1 MGNLIQVI
9 ERVIRIQEIIIDTD
23 PGYDDALALMLAVK
37 SEMFKIHAITT
48 VAGNTTI
55 ENTTRNA
62 RYILSLLKR
71 EDIPVYSGAEKP
83 LTRDLLQSN
92 VHGKNGLGNLFPSNE
107 ANLSHD
113 AVERLLSIIEKNS
126 NRIKLVTLGP
136 LTNVAKAI
144 RQKSE
149 IMSQV
154 QEIVIMGGAIKVP
167 GNANRVA
174 EFNIFVDPEAA
185 DIVFRFPVKK
195 TLIPLD
201 ACMNVK
207 MRVSDFERIKDP
219 LLREPIVSMMTE
231 CIKLIS
237 EYDETINSAQM
248 YDPLTVYSL
257 MNPSACKK
265 VDYNVVIE
273 TRGEIT
279 RGMTVADMRKRRK
292 EKPNI
297 TVIEWIS
304 ENSFKEDFFQFF

>member
-1 MGNLIQVI
+1 MIKIQD
-9 ERVIRIQEIIIDTD
+9 IIIDTD
-23 PGYDDALALMLAVK
+23 PGYDDFLALMLAIK
-37 SEMFKIHAITT
+37 SGMFKIYAITT

-55 ENTTRNA
+55 ENTTRNT

-83 LTRDLLQSN
+83 LVRELLQSK
-92 VHGKNGLGNLFPSNE
+92 VHGQSGLGDLLPQNE
-107 ANLSHD
+107 ANLTYN
-113 AVERLLSIIEKNS
+113 AVEKLISIIEKNPHKL
-126 NRIKLVTLGP
+126 KLVTLGP
-136 LTNVAKAI
+136 LTNIAQAI
-144 RQKSE
+144 KQNSD

-167 GNANRVA
+167 GNASRVA
-174 EFNIFVDPEAA
+174 EFNIYVDPEAA

-219 LLREPIVSMMTE
+219 LLREPIVSMMSV

-237 EYDETINSAQM
+237 KKDGIEAAQM

-265 VDYNVVIE
+265 VDLNVVIE
-273 TRGEIT
+273 TKGEIT
-279 RGMTVADMRKRRK
+279 RGMTVAELRKIKK
-292 EKPNI
+292 EKPNV
-297 TVIEWIS
+297 TVVEWIS
-304 ENSFKEDFFQFF
+304 EKSFKEDFIKFS

>member
-1 MGNLIQVI
+1 MTK
-9 ERVIRIQEIIIDTD
+9 IQEIIIDTD
-23 PGYDDALALMLAVK
+23 PGYDDALALMLAIK

-83 LTRDLLQSN
+83 LIRDLLQSK
-92 VHGKNGLGNLFPSNE
+92 VHGESGLGGILPQNE
-107 ANLSHD
+107 ANLTYD
-113 AVERLLSIIEKNS
+113 AVEKLISIIEKNP
-126 NRIKLVTLGP
+126 NKLKLVTLGP

-144 RQKSE
+144 EQNSE
-149 IMSQV
+149 LMSHV
-154 QEIVIMGGAIKVP
+154 QEIVIMGGAIRVP

-219 LLREPIVSMMTE
+219 LLREPIVSMMTV

-237 EYDETINSAQM
+237 EKDGIDDAAQM

-257 MNPSACKK
+257 IKPSACKK
-265 VDYNVVIE
+265 MDYHISIE
-273 TRGEIT
+273 TKGEIT
-279 RGMTVADMRKRRK
+279 RGMTVADLRKKRK
-292 EKPNI
+292 ETPNV
-297 TVIEWIS
+297 TVVEWIS
-304 ENSFKEDFFQFF
+304 EKSFKEDFIKFS

>member
-1 MGNLIQVI
+1 MIKIQD
-9 ERVIRIQEIIIDTD
+9 IIIDTD
-23 PGYDDALALMLAVK
+23 PGYDDFLALMLAIK
-37 SEMFKIHAITT
+37 SGMFKIHAITT

-55 ENTTRNA
+55 ENTTRNT

-83 LTRDLLQSN
+83 LARDLLQSS
-92 VHGKNGLGNLFPSNE
+92 VHGEGGLGNLRPRNE
-107 ANLSHD
+107 ANLTHD
-113 AVERLLSIIEKNS
+113 AVEKILSIIEKNP
-126 NRIKLVTLGP
+126 NQLKLITLGP
-136 LTNVAKAI
+136 LTNIAKAI

-219 LLREPIVSMMTE
+219 VLREPIVSMMTV

-237 EYDETINSAQM
+237 EKDGIDAAQM

-265 VDYNVVIE
+265 IDYHVAIE
-273 TRGEIT
+273 TKCEIT
-279 RGMTVADMRKRRK
+279 RGMTVAELRKIRK
-292 EKPNI
+292 EKPNV
-297 TVIEWIS
+297 TVVEWIS
-304 ENSFKEDFFQFF
+304 EKSFKEDFIKFS

>member
-1 MGNLIQVI
+1 MIK
-9 ERVIRIQEIIIDTD
+9 IQEIIIDTD
-23 PGYDDALALMLAVK
+23 PGYDDALALMLAIK

-55 ENTTRNA
+55 ENATRNA
-62 RYILSLLKR
+62 RYLLSLLKR

-83 LTRDLLQSN
+83 LARELLQSK
-92 VHGKNGLGNLFPSNE
+92 VHGKSGLGDLSPQNE
-107 ANLSHD
+107 ANLTYN
-113 AVERLLSIIEKNS
+113 AVEKLLSIIENNPHK
-126 NRIKLVTLGP
+126 ITLVTLGP
-136 LTNVAKAI
+136 LTNVAKSI
-144 RQKSE
+144 IQNSE
-149 IMSQV
+149 IMSQL

-219 LLREPIVSMMTE
+219 LLREPIVSMMTV

-237 EYDETINSAQM
+237 EKNGVDAAQM

-257 MNPSACKK
+257 INPSACKK
-265 VDYNVVIE
+265 MEYHVLVE
-273 TRGEIT
+273 TKGEIT
-279 RGMTVADMRKRRK
+279 RGMTVADLRKIRK

-297 TVIEWIS
+297 TVVEWIS
-304 ENSFKEDFFQFF
+304 EKSFKEDFIKFS

>member
-1 MGNLIQVI
+1 M
-9 ERVIRIQEIIIDTD
+9 
-23 PGYDDALALMLAVK
+23 ALVLAIK

-83 LTRDLLQSN
+83 IVRKLLQSK
-92 VHGKNGLGNLFPSNE
+92 VHGEGGLGNLLPRNE
-107 ANLSHD
+107 ANLTHD
-113 AVERLLSIIEKNS
+113 AVERLLSIIKKNP
-126 NRIKLVTLGP
+126 NKIKLVTLGP
-136 LTNVAKAI
+136 LTNVAQAI
-144 RQKSE
+144 RQKPE
-149 IMSQV
+149 IMSQLK
-154 QEIVIMGGAIKVP
+154 EIVIMGGAIKVP

-185 DIVFRFPVKK
+185 DIVFRFPIKK

-219 LLREPIVSMMTE
+219 LLREPIISMMTVV
-231 CIKLIS
+231 IKLIS
-237 EYDETINSAQM
+237 EKDGIDAAQM

-265 VDYNVVIE
+265 IDYHISIE
-273 TRGEIT
+273 TKGEIT
-279 RGMTVADMRKRRK
+279 RGMTVADLRKIRK
-292 EKPNI
+292 EKPNF

-304 ENSFKEDFFQFF
+304 EKSFKEDFIKFS

>member
-1 MGNLIQVI
+1 MIK
-9 ERVIRIQEIIIDTD
+9 IQEIIIDTD

-71 EDIPVYSGAEKP
+71 EDIPIYSGAEKP
-83 LTRDLLQSN
+83 LVRNLFQSS
-92 VHGKNGLGNLFPSNE
+92 VHGESGLGNLLPINE
-107 ANLSHD
+107 ANLTHD
-113 AVERLLSIIEKNS
+113 AVEKILSIIERNPNK
-126 NRIKLVTLGP
+126 ITLVTLGP

-144 RQKSE
+144 KQKSV

-154 QEIVIMGGAIKVP
+154 KEIVIMGGAIRVP

-185 DIVFRFPVKK
+185 DIIFRFPVKK

-207 MRVSDFERIKDP
+207 MRVSDFERIKDQ

-237 EYDETINSAQM
+237 EYDGTVDSAQM
-248 YDPLTVYSL
+248 YDPLTIYSL

-265 VDYNVVIE
+265 VNYNVLIE

-279 RGMTVADMRKRRK
+279 RGMTVADLRKRRK

-297 TVIEWIS
+297 TVVEWIS
-304 ENSFKEDFFQFF
+304 ENSFKEDFFKFF

>member
-1 MGNLIQVI
+1 VVKIQD
-9 ERVIRIQEIIIDTD
+9 IIIDTD
-23 PGYDDALALMLAVK
+23 PGYDDFLALMLAIK
-37 SEMFKIHAITT
+37 SGMFKIHAITT

-83 LTRDLLQSN
+83 LERDLIQAK
-92 VHGKNGLGNLFPSNE
+92 VHGESGLGDLLPQNE
-107 ANLSHD
+107 ANLTYN
-113 AVERLLSIIEKNS
+113 AVDKLLSIIENNPNKLT
-126 NRIKLVTLGP
+126 LVTLGP

-144 RQKSE
+144 IQNSE
-149 IMSQV
+149 IMSQL

-167 GNANRVA
+167 GNANRVT

-195 TLIPLD
+195 TLLPLD

-219 LLREPIVSMMTE
+219 LLRKPIVSMMKT
-231 CIKLIS
+231 CITIIS
-237 EYDETINSAQM
+237 EKEGFDAALM

-265 VDYNVVIE
+265 MDYHVLVE
-273 TRGEIT
+273 TKGQIT
-279 RGMTVADMRKRRK
+279 RGMTVADLRIKRK
-292 EKPNI
+292 ETPNV
-297 TVIEWIS
+297 TVIEEIS
-304 ENSFKEDFFQFF
+304 EKSFKRDFIKFS

>member
-1 MGNLIQVI
+1 
-9 ERVIRIQEIIIDTD
+9 
-23 PGYDDALALMLAVK
+23 MLAIK
-37 SEMFKIHAITT
+37 SGMFKIHAITT

-83 LTRDLLQSN
+83 LVRELLESK
-92 VHGKNGLGNLFPSNE
+92 VHGESGLGDLRPQNE
-107 ANLSHD
+107 ANLTYN
-113 AVERLLSIIEKNS
+113 AIEKLLSLIEKSPNKL
-126 NRIKLVTLGP
+126 KLVTLGP
-136 LTNVAKAI
+136 LTNIAQAI
-144 RQKSE
+144 KQDSE
-149 IMSQV
+149 IMSHM
-154 QEIVIMGGAIKVP
+154 QEIVIMGGAIRVP

-219 LLREPIVSMMTE
+219 LLREPIVSMMTV
-231 CIKLIS
+231 CIKMIS
-237 EYDETINSAQM
+237 EKEGFDAALM

-265 VDYNVVIE
+265 MDYHVAIE
-273 TRGEIT
+273 TKGEIT
-279 RGMTVADMRKRRK
+279 RGMTVAELRKIRD
-292 EKPNI
+292 EKPNV
-297 TVIEWIS
+297 TVVEWIS
-304 ENSFKEDFFQFF
+304 EKSFKEDFIKFS

>member
-1 MGNLIQVI
+1 MVKIQD
-9 ERVIRIQEIIIDTD
+9 IIIDTD
-23 PGYDDALALMLAVK
+23 PGYDDFLALMLAIK
-37 SEMFKIHAITT
+37 SGMFKIHAITT

-83 LTRDLLQSN
+83 LERDLIQAK
-92 VHGKNGLGNLFPSNE
+92 VHGESGLGDLLPQNE
-107 ANLSHD
+107 ANLTYN
-113 AVERLLSIIEKNS
+113 AVDKLLSIIENNPNKLT
-126 NRIKLVTLGP
+126 LVTLGP

-144 RQKSE
+144 IQNSE
-149 IMSQV
+149 IMSQL

-167 GNANRVA
+167 GNANRVT

-195 TLIPLD
+195 TLLPLD

-219 LLREPIVSMMTE
+219 LLRKPIVSMMKT
-231 CIKLIS
+231 CITIIS
-237 EYDETINSAQM
+237 EKEGFDAALM

-265 VDYNVVIE
+265 MDYHVLVE
-273 TRGEIT
+273 TKGQIT
-279 RGMTVADMRKRRK
+279 RGMTVADLRIKRK
-292 EKPNI
+292 ETPNV
-297 TVIEWIS
+297 TVIEEIS
-304 ENSFKEDFFQFF
+304 EKSFKRDFIKFS

>member
-1 MGNLIQVI
+1 MIK
-9 ERVIRIQEIIIDTD
+9 IQEIIIDTD
-23 PGYDDALALMLAVK
+23 PGYDDALALMLAIK

-55 ENTTRNA
+55 ENATRNA
-62 RYILSLLKR
+62 RYLLSLLKR

-83 LTRDLLQSN
+83 LARELLQSK
-92 VHGKNGLGNLFPSNE
+92 VHGKSGLGDLSPQNE
-107 ANLSHD
+107 ANLTYN
-113 AVERLLSIIEKNS
+113 AVEKLLSIIENNPHK
-126 NRIKLVTLGP
+126 ITLVTLGP
-136 LTNVAKAI
+136 LTNVAKSI
-144 RQKSE
+144 IQNSE
-149 IMSQV
+149 IMSQL

-185 DIVFRFPVKK
+185 DIVFKFPVKK

-219 LLREPIVSMMTE
+219 LLREPIVSMMTV

-237 EYDETINSAQM
+237 EKNGVDAAQM

-257 MNPSACKK
+257 INPSACKK
-265 VDYNVVIE
+265 MEYHVLVE
-273 TRGEIT
+273 TKGEIT
-279 RGMTVADMRKRRK
+279 RGMTVADLRKIRK
-292 EKPNI
+292 EKPN
-297 TVIEWIS
+297 
-304 ENSFKEDFFQFF
+304 